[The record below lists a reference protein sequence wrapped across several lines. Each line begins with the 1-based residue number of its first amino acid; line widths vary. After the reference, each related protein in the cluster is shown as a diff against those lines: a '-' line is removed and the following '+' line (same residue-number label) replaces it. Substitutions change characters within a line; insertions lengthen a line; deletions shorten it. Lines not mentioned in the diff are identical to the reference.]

1 MKNLTFAKNKSTRLF
16 PCFLHFLSNQ
26 ASTHRRRKPQ
36 NRTPNRGESTEERT
50 QSEMPSMTSQT
61 TSFLTQPNHHWSPN
75 NQKNNEKKKQK
86 KARTEK
92 QVLEME
98 ALIPRPQL
106 SSLSPYT
113 HLKEE
118 EEETS
123 PYLLFPESP
132 TWKRPVAQI
141 KRETTDNFFPL
152 LLPFNYFDFFE
163 LPCYITSKLQGKAT
177 LNIH

>member
-1 MKNLTFAKNKSTRLF
+1 MFPTLSQQPSKHSPSSETTEPNAKQRRK
-16 PCFLHFLSNQ
+16 
-26 ASTHRRRKPQ
+26 HRRTNPKRNAIDDLANHLIPH
-36 NRTPNRGESTEERT
+36 P
-50 QSEMPSMTSQT
+50 
-61 TSFLTQPNHHWSPN
+61 TQPPLKPKQPKKQW
-75 NQKNNEKKKQK
+75 KKKQK